1 MTELHFDANFQLITF
16 SNILSLFDSCNSI
29 HVDILICIS
38 QNWDLA
44 SLFVESDVAQRIIKW
59 LLVVV
64 INCSGNV
71 RDVPVQIIF

>member
-1 MTELHFDANFQLITF
+1 
-16 SNILSLFDSCNSI
+16 LFI
-29 HVDILICIS
+29 
-38 QNWDLA
+38 
-44 SLFVESDVAQRIIKW
+44 ESDVAQRIIEW